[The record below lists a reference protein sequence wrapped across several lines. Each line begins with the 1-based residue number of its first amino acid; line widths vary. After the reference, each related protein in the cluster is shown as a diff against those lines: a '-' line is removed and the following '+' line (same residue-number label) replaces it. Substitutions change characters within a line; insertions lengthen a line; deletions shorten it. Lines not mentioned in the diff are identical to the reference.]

1 MSDNKRALPVAEQ
14 LCTWPSCGHTAKG
27 QCNPISAL
35 PVSEP
40 EPQAVRVKP
49 LSDED
54 RDWIDARAD
63 ELFRA
68 NERRRGGIRNQTIT
82 PQDFRDYFVVT
93 ATRERVLSQIEAV
106 SVAQVR
112 AEALDALLADDEM
125 CLRLAEGYD
134 REDAAQRGEPTPHTM
149 GEDGYAEWA
158 ADRIAC
164 AKEGLRAIRA
174 LIEREPT

>member
-1 MSDNKRALPVAEQ
+1 MSDITTPEAMREAADRLVENLRTFLSHYADKAAWDGYPATLRAMIADAET
-14 LCTWPSCGHTAKG
+14 LRR
-27 QCNPISAL
+27 AL

-40 EPQAVRVKP
+40 EPLAVRVKP

-93 ATRERVLSQIEAV
+93 ATRERILSQIEAV
-106 SVAQVR
+106 SVA
-112 AEALDALLADDEM
+112 
-125 CLRLAEGYD
+125 
-134 REDAAQRGEPTPHTM
+134 
-149 GEDGYAEWA
+149 
-158 ADRIAC
+158 
-164 AKEGLRAIRA
+164 
-174 LIEREPT
+174 